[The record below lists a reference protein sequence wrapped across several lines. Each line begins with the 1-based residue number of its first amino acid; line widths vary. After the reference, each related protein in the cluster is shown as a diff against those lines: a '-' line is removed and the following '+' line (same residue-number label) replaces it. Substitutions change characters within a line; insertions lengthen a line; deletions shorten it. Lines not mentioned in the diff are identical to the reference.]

1 MKALPTVVRTMENKR
16 DDDDDDDDEDADE
29 DEDSDYHSLFPL
41 GSFNLANIVKVM

>member
-16 DDDDDDDDEDADE
+16 DDDDDDEDADE